1 VTQSTNV
8 DSPVRAVQDETAERT
23 APPTSD
29 QIEASGAPV
38 AAAAADDPAG
48 LADRIARRRLG
59 ERLRR
64 IAPFFA
70 DCRRGFVLAFVGAV
84 IAAATEPAIP
94 ALLKILLDDG
104 VKQSTIPLWAV
115 PIAVIGLTAIRGF
128 AGLVSQY
135 GLAWAANRG
144 TQSMRRAMFQRV
156 LDAEPVL
163 FTRNTASN
171 LVNTL
176 TFEVQ
181 NGASQLVYSLQS
193 LVGDS
198 LRFVALL
205 GYLVWLNW
213 QLTIFVAVLLPAVA
227 YVMRKFSRRIHRVT
241 VQGQHSIDELAYVV
255 EENVLAWR
263 SVRLHGAEPSQAS
276 RFERVSNE
284 LRRLSMKSIIA
295 ASTATPITQVL
306 ASCALAAVI
315 VAALWQS
322 SHGGNSVGSFV
333 AFIVAMLQLV
343 PPIKHLSELA
353 GPITRGLAA
362 LDKGVALIDATL
374 PERGGSFDPGKS
386 AGHVELRGVTLRY
399 RVAQAPAL
407 DRIDLEL
414 QAGETVAL
422 VGPSGAGKTTLVN
435 LLPRFIEPSAGTV
448 LLDGRPLAEWNVL
461 ALRRQFAMVSQDVV
475 LFNDTVAAN
484 VSLGA
489 SSAGAEDRARIR
501 AALASANLL
510 EFAESLPH
518 GLDTVVGHNASE
530 FSGGQRQ
537 RLAIARAIYKDAPI
551 LILDEATS
559 ALDSESERL
568 VQQALGRLMKG
579 RTSLVIAHRLSTIER
594 ADRIVVIDAG
604 RVVESGTHAELLAAG
619 GLYAHLYS
627 LQFRS

>member
-1 VTQSTNV
+1 MTTPAGIESPARPEV
-8 DSPVRAVQDETAERT
+8 DNAA
-23 APPTSD
+23 APPAAD
-29 QIEASGAPV
+29 KEASRAPGGV
-38 AAAAADDPAG
+38 PPVDEAAS
-48 LADRIARRRLG
+48 LANAVARRRLG

-104 VKQSTIPLWAV
+104 VKQSAIPLWAV
-115 PIAVIGLTAIRGF
+115 PIAVIGITFIRGF
-128 AGLVSQY
+128 AGFMSQY

-144 TQSMRRAMFQRV
+144 TQTMRRTMFQRV
-156 LDAEPVL
+156 LDAEPAL
-163 FTRNTASN
+163 FTKNTASN

-181 NGASQLVYSLQS
+181 NGANQLVYSLQS

-198 LRFVALL
+198 LRFAALI
-205 GYLVWLNW
+205 GYLIWLNW
-213 QLTIFVAVLLPAVA
+213 QLTLFVAILLPAVA
-227 YVMRKFSRRIHRVT
+227 FVMRKFSKRLHRLT
-241 VQGQHSIDELAYVV
+241 VQGQQSVDELAYVV

-263 SVRLHGAEPSQAS
+263 SVRLHEAQASQAT
-276 RFERVSNE
+276 RFERASND
-284 LRRLSMKSIIA
+284 LRRLSLKSAIA
-295 ASTATPITQVL
+295 AASGSPITQVL
-306 ASCALAAVI
+306 ASCALAMVI

-322 SHGGNSVGSFV
+322 SRGGNSVGSIV

-343 PPIKHLSELA
+343 PPLKHLSELA

-362 LDKGVALIDATL
+362 LDRGVALIDTSL
-374 PERGGSFDPGKS
+374 PERGGSFDPGRS
-386 AGHVELRGVTLRY
+386 AGHVELRGLTLAY
-399 RVAQAPAL
+399 RAGQRPAL
-407 DRIDLEL
+407 DRVDLEVR
-414 QAGETVAL
+414 AGETVAL
-422 VGPSGAGKTTLVN
+422 VGPSGSGKTTLVN
-435 LLPRFIEPSAGTV
+435 LLPRFLEPSGGTL
-448 LLDGRPLAEWNVL
+448 LLDGRPLSEWSVK

-489 SSAGAEDRARIR
+489 DGGSDERERIR
-501 AALASANLL
+501 AALAGANLL
-510 EFAESLPH
+510 DFAESLPH

-537 RLAIARAIYKDAPI
+537 RLAIARAIFKDAPI

-579 RTSLVIAHRLSTIER
+579 RTSIVVAHRLSTIER

-604 RVVESGTHAELLAAG
+604 RIVETGSHAELLAAG
-619 GLYAHLYS
+619 GLYAHLHS
-627 LQFRS
+627 LQFRG

>member
-1 VTQSTNV
+1 MNA
-8 DSPVRAVQDETAERT
+8 R
-23 APPTSD
+23 
-29 QIEASGAPV
+29 I
-38 AAAAADDPAG
+38 DPAVAKPVPDEG
-48 LADRIARRRLG
+48 AAPRLATPGEAREAVDATGETPIAARTLRQ
-59 ERLRR
+59 RLRR
-64 IAPFFA
+64 VWPYFA
-70 DCRRGFVLAFVGAV
+70 DCRRGFVLAVAGALV
-84 IAAATEPAIP
+84 AAATEPAIP
-94 ALLKILLDDG
+94 ALLKVLLDDG
-104 VKQSTIPLWAV
+104 MNKSAIPLWMV
-115 PIAVIGLTAIRGF
+115 PIAIIGLTTIRGM
-128 AGLVSQY
+128 AGFVSQY

-144 TQSMRRAMFQRV
+144 TQTMRRAMFRRV
-156 LDAEPVL
+156 LDAEPTL
-163 FTRNTASN
+163 FTRNAASS

-181 NGASQLVYSLQS
+181 NGAGQLVYSLQS

-198 LRFVALL
+198 LRFAALL

-213 QLTIFVAVLLPAVA
+213 QLTLFVAVLLPAVA
-227 YVMRKFSRRIHRVT
+227 VVMRKFSRRLHRLAVE
-241 VQGQHSIDELAYVV
+241 GQHSTDELAYVV

-295 ASTATPITQVL
+295 ASMASPITQVM
-306 ASCALAAVI
+306 ASCALSAVI

-322 SHGGNSVGSFV
+322 GRSGTSVGGFV

-343 PPIKHLSELA
+343 PPMKHLSELA

-362 LDKGVALIDATL
+362 LDKGVNLIDSTR
-374 PERGGSFDPGKS
+374 PETGGSFDPGES
-386 AGHVELRGVTLRY
+386 SGHIELRDVTLRY
-399 RVAQAPAL
+399 RAAQAPAL
-407 DRIDLEL
+407 DHVSLEL
-414 QAGETVAL
+414 RAGETVAL

-435 LLPRFIEPSAGTV
+435 LLPRFIEPTSGTL
-448 LLDGRPLAEWNVL
+448 LLDGRPLVEWNVT
-461 ALRRQFAMVSQDVV
+461 ALRRQFALVSQDVV

-489 SSAGAEDRARIR
+489 SGNAGGSADRARVR
-501 AALASANLL
+501 SALTAANLL
-510 EFAESLPH
+510 DFAESLPK
-518 GLDTVVGHNASE
+518 GLDTVVGHNATE

-568 VQQALGRLMKG
+568 VQQALERLMKG

-594 ADRIVVIDAG
+594 ADRIVVVDAG
-604 RVVESGTHAELLAAG
+604 RVVESGTHAELIARG
-619 GLYAHLYS
+619 GLYARLHA

>member
-1 VTQSTNV
+1 M
-8 DSPVRAVQDETAERT
+8 PEPPLTAT
-23 APPTSD
+23 AS
-29 QIEASGAPV
+29 SGV
-38 AAAAADDPAG
+38 DPAIDG
-48 LADRIARRRLG
+48 LPDLSRRRLG

-70 DCRRGFVLAFVGAV
+70 GSRRGFVLAVVGALV
-84 IAAATEPAIP
+84 AAATEPAIP
-94 ALLKILLDDG
+94 ALLKVLLDDG
-104 VKQSTIPLWAV
+104 IRSNAFPLWAV
-115 PIAVIGLTAIRGF
+115 PIAVIGLTAIRGI
-128 AGLVSQY
+128 AGFLSQY

-144 TQSMRRAMFQRV
+144 TMQMRQSMFQRV
-156 LDAEPVL
+156 LDAEPAL
-163 FTRNTASN
+163 FSRNTASN

-181 NGASQLVYSLQS
+181 NGATQLVYSLQS

-198 LRFVALL
+198 LRFLALL

-213 QLTIFVAVLLPAVA
+213 QLTIFVAILLPALA
-227 YVMRKFSRRIHRVT
+227 YVMRKFSRRLHRVT
-241 VQGQHSIDELAYVV
+241 VEGQHSIDELAYVV

-263 SVRLHGAEPSQAS
+263 SVRLHGAEASQAS
-276 RFERVSNE
+276 RFERVSQQ
-284 LRRLSMKSIIA
+284 LRRLSMKSVVA
-295 ASTATPITQVL
+295 ASTMTPITQLL

-315 VAALWQS
+315 VVALWQS
-322 SHGGNSVGSFV
+322 AHSGTSVGSFV

-353 GPITRGLAA
+353 GPVTRGLAA
-362 LDKGVALIDATL
+362 LDKGIGLIDGSR
-374 PERGGSFDPGKS
+374 PERGGSFDPGRS
-386 AGHVELRGVTLRY
+386 AGHIELRQVTLRY
-399 RVAQAPAL
+399 RAAQGPAL

-414 QAGETVAL
+414 RAGETVAL

-435 LLPRFIEPSAGTV
+435 LLPRFIEPTSGAL
-448 LLDGRPLAEWNVL
+448 LLDGQPLAQWNVV
-461 ALRRQFAMVSQDVV
+461 ALRRQFALVSQDVV

-484 VSLGA
+484 VSLGTGE
-489 SSAGAEDRARIR
+489 AGAADRERIR

-510 EFAESLPH
+510 EFAESLPN

-568 VQQALGRLMKG
+568 VQQALERLMKG

-594 ADRIVVIDAG
+594 ADRIVVIEAG
-604 RVVESGTHAELLAAG
+604 RIVESGSHAKLLAAG
-619 GLYAHLYS
+619 GLYARLHT

>member
-1 VTQSTNV
+1 MNDRAGQAVATPVPAV
-8 DSPVRAVQDETAERT
+8 DGPASVEPPG
-23 APPTSD
+23 APP
-29 QIEASGAPV
+29 EAGE
-38 AAAAADDPAG
+38 AATGSAIAART
-48 LADRIARRRLG
+48 LRQRLTRIW
-59 ERLRR
+59 
-64 IAPFFA
+64 PYFA
-70 DCRRGFVLAFVGAV
+70 DCRRGFVLAVVGALV
-84 IAAATEPAIP
+84 AAATEPAIP
-94 ALLKILLDDG
+94 ALLKVLLDDG
-104 VKQSTIPLWAV
+104 MTKSAFPLWLV
-115 PIAVIGLTAIRGF
+115 PIAVVGLTTIRGA
-128 AGLVSQY
+128 AGFISQY

-144 TQSMRRAMFQRV
+144 TQSMRRAMFRRV
-156 LDAEPVL
+156 LDAEPTL
-163 FTRNTASN
+163 FVRNSASS

-181 NGASQLVYSLQS
+181 NGAGQLVYSLQS

-213 QLTIFVAVLLPAVA
+213 QLTLFVAVLLPAVA
-227 YVMRKFSRRIHRVT
+227 LVMRKFSRRLHRLAVE
-241 VQGQHSIDELAYVV
+241 GQHSTDELAYVV

-276 RFERVSNE
+276 RFERVSEE

-295 ASTATPITQVL
+295 ASTGSPITQVM
-306 ASCALAAVI
+306 ASIALAAVI
-315 VAALWQS
+315 VVALWQS
-322 SHGGNSVGSFV
+322 GRSGTSVGSFV

-343 PPIKHLSELA
+343 PPMKHLSELA

-362 LDKGVALIDATL
+362 LDKGVNLIDSTR
-374 PERGGSFDPGKS
+374 PEVGGSFDPGAS
-386 AGHVELRGVTLRY
+386 SGHIELRDVTLRY
-399 RVAQAPAL
+399 RSGQDAAL
-407 DRIDLEL
+407 DHVSLEL
-414 QAGETVAL
+414 RAGETVAL

-435 LLPRFIEPSAGTV
+435 MLPRFIEPTSGTV
-448 LLDGRPLAEWNVL
+448 LLDGRPLAEWDVM
-461 ALRRQFAMVSQDVV
+461 ALRRQFALVSQDVV

-489 SSAGAEDRARIR
+489 SGDASRKESARADRERIR
-501 AALASANLL
+501 AALAAANLL
-510 EFAESLPH
+510 GFAESLPN
-518 GLDTVVGHNASE
+518 GLDTVVGHNATE

-568 VQQALGRLMKG
+568 VQEALERLMKG

-594 ADRIVVIDAG
+594 ADRIVVVEAG
-604 RVVESGTHAELLAAG
+604 RIVESGTHAELIARG
-619 GLYAHLYS
+619 GLYARLHA